1 MPAFDVA
8 AIRAQF
14 PALRRQ
20 QDGRPVVFLDG
31 PGGTQVPDRV
41 IDAVAGYYRTMNAN
55 SGGSFVTSRAS
66 DSMAEAAHAAVA
78 AFLGAG
84 SPGEVKF
91 GYNMTTLTFHVSRA
105 IAATF
110 DAGDEIV
117 VTTLDHEANVSP
129 WRAIAADRGLVVR
142 TVDIHPEDGTLDLDS
157 LEAALGDRTRLV
169 AFGYASN
176 ALGTINPVAEIV
188 RRAHAAG
195 ALTYVDAVH
204 FAPHGSID
212 VRAIDTDFLVC
223 SVYKWFG
230 PHLGAL
236 YGKAAVLDRL
246 PAYKVRPAHD
256 RYETGTPSFEAYAGT
271 LAAVDY
277 LRELGRAYGDN
288 VDDPEAGQA
297 RGELMAAMRAI
308 TAYERPLAGRMLA
321 GLREHRG
328 AARVGDHRP
337 DPARRAH
344 ADVRGHARR
353 GRAGRGGRGARP
365 GRHLRLGR
373 RLLRARRHRAPRP
386 RRARRGPATWPGP
399 LLNFGRGGS
408 DAGGAGGP
416 RRHWACPA
424 GPARPVESRP
434 QTQAKELRCTST
446 SSTRATTSS
455 SPTSSSPA
463 RRRCPRMTS
472 SSLSRGSAGR
482 SRTTTKRTRSL
493 RRSRSSSSA
502 TTPSSSSPTSG
513 SRPPSTCRRIDD
525 DNFLIASEDEFS
537 VLGLSNADYRGA
549 FADYIDEDGGSANN

>member
-41 IDAVAGYYRTMNAN
+41 IDAVTGYYRTMNAN

-66 DSMAEAAHAAVA
+66 DAMAAAAHDAVA
-78 AFLGAG
+78 AFLGAA
-84 SPGEVKF
+84 SPAEVKF

-110 DAGDEIV
+110 VPGDEIV

-129 WRAIAADRGLVVR
+129 WRGIAADRGLVVR
-142 TVDIHPEDGTLDLDS
+142 TVDIRTGDGTLDLDS
-157 LEAALGDRTRLV
+157 LEDVLGSRTRLV

-188 RRAHAAG
+188 ERAHAVG

-212 VRAIDTDFLVC
+212 VRALDTDFLVC

-277 LRELGRAYGDN
+277 LRDVGRRYGDPA
-288 VDDPEAGQA
+288 DGASSGEA
-297 RGELMAAMRAI
+297 RGELVAAMRAI
-308 TAYERPLAGRMLA
+308 VRYERTLAGRMLD
-321 GLREHRG
+321 GLRAIRSVHVWGIADRARLGERTPTFAVTLDG
-328 AARVGDHRP
+328 ISPADAA
-337 DPARRAH
+337 AELC
-344 ADVRGHARR
+344 
-353 GRAGRGGRGARP
+353 RAGIFAWDGDFYARGLIERLGLHAQG
-365 GRHLRLGR
+365 GVLRLGLAHYTTVAEVDR
-373 RLLRARRHRAPRP
+373 TLDAIGRIAGRAP
-386 RRARRGPATWPGP
+386 G
-399 LLNFGRGGS
+399 
-408 DAGGAGGP
+408 
-416 RRHWACPA
+416 
-424 GPARPVESRP
+424 
-434 QTQAKELRCTST
+434 
-446 SSTRATTSS
+446 
-455 SPTSSSPA
+455 
-463 RRRCPRMTS
+463 
-472 SSLSRGSAGR
+472 
-482 SRTTTKRTRSL
+482 
-493 RRSRSSSSA
+493 SSSA
-502 TTPSSSSPTSG
+502 
-513 SRPPSTCRRIDD
+513 
-525 DNFLIASEDEFS
+525 AA
-537 VLGLSNADYRGA
+537 VV
-549 FADYIDEDGGSANN
+549 